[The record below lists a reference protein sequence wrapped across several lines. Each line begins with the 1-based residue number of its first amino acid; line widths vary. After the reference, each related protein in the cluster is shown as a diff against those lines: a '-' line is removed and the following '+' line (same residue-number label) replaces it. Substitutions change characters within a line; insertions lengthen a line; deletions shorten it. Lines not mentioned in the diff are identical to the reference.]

1 MFTVLFRITKYGFQ
15 NFARNGLLSAATIG
29 VMIIALTVFLS
40 INLSRYIMETALI
53 AVKDK
58 IDISVYFK
66 TTAPEDEMLRLKRS
80 LEGLVEVKDV
90 EYISRDKA
98 LQLFKDKHESDATIN
113 QAVSE
118 LGENPLSASLN
129 IKAFD
134 PKQYAAISEYLSD
147 NALNSL
153 VDKVTFAQNQT
164 VIERLSLIIDTLQK
178 GGLVLTAFLS
188 VVAGLVIYNTIR
200 LAIYSNREEIG
211 IMRLVGASNT
221 FIRGPYVFA
230 GILYGV
236 IAAAVSMILA
246 APAVFFVSPYLD
258 VFVPNLNFKNYFLAS
273 LPVLMLYQLA
283 LGIALGAVSSY
294 FAMRKHLRV

>member
-1 MFTVLFRITKYGFQ
+1 MLTVLFRITKYGLQ

-40 INLSRYIMETALI
+40 INLSRYIMESALS

-66 TTAPEDEMLRLKRS
+66 TAAPEDEMLRLKRS
-80 LEGLVEVKDV
+80 LEGLVEVKEV

-98 LQLFKDKHESDATIN
+98 LQLFKEKHESDATIN

-134 PKQYAAISEYLSD
+134 PKQYASISEYLND
-147 NALNSL
+147 NSLNNL

-178 GGLVLTAFLS
+178 SGLVLTALLS

-230 GILYGV
+230 GVLYGV
-236 IAAAVSMILA
+236 IAAVVSMVLA
-246 APAVFFVSPYLD
+246 APAVFFSSPYLD
-258 VFVPNLNFKNYFLAS
+258 VFIPELNFKGYFLAS
-273 LPVLMLYQLA
+273 LPILTFYQLA
-283 LGIALGAVSSY
+283 LGVSLGAVSSY